1 MTAENTSS
9 VKKPMRLLL
18 AGSGNIASTYLNAA
32 KAVPE
37 IEIIAVVSRSGKV
50 PGNAPEGIRTYPSIP
65 EAAKHCDFEGVIL
78 ATPNGCHAPGCLEA
92 ASLGKHV
99 FTEKTLALTRED
111 MEKMIQSCREKGLKL
126 AVAFQRR
133 TAPDNIIVHDLI
145 QKNAFGKLVSCEL
158 TVNFWRDNAYYENSS
173 YRGNLALDGGGPFV
187 QQASHNIDLYTWFFG
202 LPEKVHA
209 FTGTFLH
216 NMEGEDYGAAIL
228 LHKNGMIGNIIA
240 STASKPGFDAVM
252 TLHTEKGSLTLEGDR
267 ITLWQIEGMENPSE
281 SKGISLHSGS
291 ATNAV
296 TSTRG
301 HEILL
306 RDFAMRCAD
315 GGEVLVSGEEAQNAT
330 ELILRIYEEAA
341 EEK

>member
-1 MTAENTSS
+1 MKRFRF
-9 VKKPMRLLL
+9 VLV
-18 AGSGNIASTYLNAA
+18 GSGNIASTYI
-32 KAVPE
+32 KAVSHVPE
-37 IEIIAVVSRSGKV
+37 LEIVGVVSRSGKSPAGGEDLPV
-50 PGNAPEGIRTYPSIP
+50 YTEL
-65 EAAKHCDFEGVIL
+65 EAVDIEFDAVIL
-78 ATPNGCHAPGCLEA
+78 ATPNGCHHDGCMSA
-92 ASLGKHV
+92 AALGKHV

-111 MEKMIQSCREKGLKL
+111 MDEMIRVCKEKSLQLG
-126 AVAFQRR
+126 VAFQRR
-133 TAPDNIIVHDLI
+133 TAPDNIIVRNMIAKGEL
-145 QKNAFGKLVSCEL
+145 GRVVGCEL
-158 TVNFWRDNAYYENSS
+158 TVNFWRPQSYYDNSN
-173 YRGNLALDGGGPFV
+173 YRGNLKLDGGGPFV
-187 QQASHNIDLYTWFFG
+187 QQASHNIDLYVWFFG
-202 LPEKVHA
+202 LPEELHA

-216 NMEGEDYGAAIL
+216 KMEGEDYGAAIL

-281 SKGISLHSGS
+281 SKGVSLHSGS

-306 RDFAMRCAD
+306 KDFALRCAD

-341 EEK
+341 KEK